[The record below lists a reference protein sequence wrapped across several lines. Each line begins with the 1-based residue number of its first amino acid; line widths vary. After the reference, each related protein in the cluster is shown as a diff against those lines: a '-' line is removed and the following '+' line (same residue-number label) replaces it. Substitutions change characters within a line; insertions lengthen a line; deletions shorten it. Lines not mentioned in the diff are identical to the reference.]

1 MLSHPLNASRCLN
14 SLLRYELAA
23 VRCYQFAER
32 AVTDEA
38 DLAVLS
44 QIRRDHETA
53 ADRLRELVTADGASP
68 SADPG
73 MWGVLTTQVE
83 TAAAVFGRKAMLT
96 VLLWTEQH
104 AADTYESSGRVPGSI
119 CEETPPVSENFRPML
134 LRHIAALEPLIAR
147 CADRPSKPCGEFARP
162 ELLNATV

>member
-23 VRCYQFAER
+23 VRCYQFAGQAIGDGDDR
-32 AVTDEA
+32 AV
-38 DLAVLS
+38 LAG
-44 QIRRDHETA
+44 IRRDHETA
-53 ADRLRELVTADGASP
+53 ADRLRELVSADGGTP

-104 AADTYESSGRVPGSI
+104 AAETYESSRGVTGDTCDVDPL
-119 CEETPPVSENFRPML
+119 VSDDLIPML
-134 LRHIAALEPLIAR
+134 RRHTAALEPLIAR
-147 CADRPSKPCGEFARP
+147 VADRQVEPCAAFRRP
-162 ELLNATV
+162 ELLPADR